1 MDKPQERYVV
11 ISPFDDPKTSGYTI
25 EDLQERRR
33 VAVIW
38 QGGPGDVPPARVA
51 VRLARWLNRL
61 AVVERENERV
71 EREEGGR

>member
-1 MDKPQERYVV
+1 MKSPRERYVV

-33 VAVIW
+33 LAVIW
-38 QGGPGDVPPARVA
+38 QGGPGDVSPARVA

-61 AVVERENERV
+61 AAIERENEQAK
-71 EREEGGR
+71 REEEGQ